1 MSMSE
6 PGLLEGLI
14 EGSGMEMISTVEDEY
29 PFIMGGEPGDPKDIP
44 FKIMTMTIKPWL
56 TEMAEGKIPNAFEIA
71 ESKFDSE
78 LKTEKYA
85 TLNENGGVVTK
96 AHRFKM
102 AIAHK
107 KRGGD

>member
-44 FKIMTMTIKPWL
+44 FKSMTMTIRPWL
-56 TEMAEGKIPNAFEIA
+56 KEMAEAKIPNSFEIA
-71 ESKFDSE
+71 EAKFYSE

-85 TLNENGGVVTK
+85 TLNENGGVTTK
-96 AHRFKM
+96 PHRFKM
-102 AIAHK
+102 AIAQK
-107 KRGGD
+107 KRSRD

>member
-1 MSMSE
+1 MSE

-14 EGSGMEMISTVEDEY
+14 ERSGMEMISTVEDEY

-56 TEMAEGKIPNAFEIA
+56 TKMAESKIPNAFKIA
-71 ESKFDSE
+71 EWKFDSE

-85 TLNENGGVVTK
+85 MLNENGGVVTK